1 MKKGTHP
8 CVPCPLTINLNTNMK
23 DSPPKYRRRS
33 ESVKLTE
40 EDRIEAA
47 ALELDEDLVR
57 RLVALI
63 FVQDRIAVPPS

>member
-1 MKKGTHP
+1 
-8 CVPCPLTINLNTNMK
+8 MK
-23 DSPPKYRRRS
+23 DSPPINRRRS

-40 EDRIEAA
+40 ADRIEAA

-63 FVQDRIAVPPS
+63 FSQDRSAVPPS

>member
-1 MKKGTHP
+1 
-8 CVPCPLTINLNTNMK
+8 MK
-23 DSPPKYRRRS
+23 DSPPKYTRRA

-40 EDRIEAA
+40 KDRIEAA

-63 FVQDRIAVPPS
+63 FVQDRSAVPPS